1 MDTEGWISIP
11 MIASFNRIKSLTPE
25 VPLVKEMMELSSLL
39 EVQGEH
45 VRISGEDAKKWVLP
59 DAKPSPFPPS
69 TSTSI
74 TPATASVSDT
84 LDDSMSMSL
93 EDSTAVSVAES
104 MVSMNPENAFDMI
117 DMGFGTELK
126 YQPDEV
132 KAALMKSGSGM
143 GGSPVV
149 GAGEKEVLVDEQV
162 GGGDVNG
169 EGEEKTGQD
178 GGENKDGE
186 VEGVTAN

>member
-45 VRISGEDAKKWVLP
+45 VRITGEDAKKWVLP

-84 LDDSMSMSL
+84 FDDTSL
-93 EDSTAVSVAES
+93 EESTAVSVAES
-104 MVSMNPENAFDMI
+104 GVSMNPENAFDMR

-149 GAGEKEVLVDEQV
+149 GGGEKEILVDEKIN
-162 GGGDVNG
+162 GSEVNG
-169 EGEEKTGQD
+169 EHD
-178 GGENKDGE
+178 VE
-186 VEGVTAN
+186 VEGSKAD

>member
-45 VRISGEDAKKWVLP
+45 VRIAGEDAKKWVLP

-69 TSTSI
+69 TYISPAMT

-84 LDDSMSMSL
+84 LDETLSID
-93 EDSTAVSVAES
+93 DSTAVSVAES
-104 MVSMNPENAFDMI
+104 MSLNPENAFDMV

-132 KAALMKSGSGM
+132 KAALMKSGPEKSGD
-143 GGSPVV
+143 
-149 GAGEKEVLVDEQV
+149 KEVLMDEV
-162 GGGDVNG
+162 TVNGGEGEKVMEVVNG
-169 EGEEKTGQD
+169 EVKATE
-178 GGENKDGE
+178 
-186 VEGVTAN
+186 TA

>member
-45 VRISGEDAKKWVLP
+45 VRITGEDAKKWVLP

-69 TSTSI
+69 TSI

-84 LDDSMSMSL
+84 FDDTSL
-93 EDSTAVSVAES
+93 EESTAVSVAES
-104 MVSMNPENAFDMI
+104 GVSMNPENAFDMR

-143 GGSPVV
+143 GGV
-149 GAGEKEVLVDEQV
+149 GGGEKEVLVDERV
-162 GGGDVNG
+162 NGDEVNG
-169 EGEEKTGQD
+169 EHD
-178 GGENKDGE
+178 VE
-186 VEGVTAN
+186 VESKAD

>member
-45 VRISGEDAKKWVLP
+45 VRITGEDAKKWVLP

-84 LDDSMSMSL
+84 FDDTSL
-93 EDSTAVSVAES
+93 EESTAVSVAES
-104 MVSMNPENAFDMI
+104 GISMNPENAFDMR

-149 GAGEKEVLVDEQV
+149 GGGEKEVLADE
-162 GGGDVNG
+162 VNG
-169 EGEEKTGQD
+169 K
-178 GGENKDGE
+178 ENEAVDVE
-186 VEGVTAN
+186 VEGSKAD

>member
-45 VRISGEDAKKWVLP
+45 VRIAGEDAKKWVLP
-59 DAKPSPFPPS
+59 NAQPSPFPPS
-69 TSTSI
+69 TYISTATT

-84 LDDSMSMSL
+84 LDETLSID
-93 EDSTAVSVAES
+93 DSTAVSVVES
-104 MVSMNPENAFDMI
+104 ISLNPDNAFDMV

-132 KAALMKSGSGM
+132 KAALMKSAPGRGE
-143 GGSPVV
+143 
-149 GAGEKEVLVDEQV
+149 EKEVLMDEV
-162 GGGDVNG
+162 TVNGG
-169 EGEEKTGQD
+169 EGEKV
-178 GGENKDGE
+178 DGE
-186 VEGVTAN
+186 GEKGEEVKAGEVA

>member
-45 VRISGEDAKKWVLP
+45 VRITGEDAKKWVLP

-84 LDDSMSMSL
+84 FDDTSL
-93 EDSTAVSVAES
+93 EESTAVSVAES
-104 MVSMNPENAFDMI
+104 GISMNPENAFDMR

-143 GGSPVV
+143 GGGSPVV
-149 GAGEKEVLVDEQV
+149 GGGEKEVLVDE
-162 GGGDVNG
+162 VNG
-169 EGEEKTGQD
+169 KADEAVD
-178 GGENKDGE
+178 VE
-186 VEGVTAN
+186 VEGSKAD

>member
-45 VRISGEDAKKWVLP
+45 VRITGEDAKKWVLP

-69 TSTSI
+69 TSI

-84 LDDSMSMSL
+84 FDDTSL
-93 EDSTAVSVAES
+93 EESTAVSVAES
-104 MVSMNPENAFDMI
+104 GVSMNPENAFDMR

-143 GGSPVV
+143 GGV
-149 GAGEKEVLVDEQV
+149 GGGDKEVLVDERV
-162 GGGDVNG
+162 NGDEVNG
-169 EGEEKTGQD
+169 ERD
-178 GGENKDGE
+178 VLE
-186 VEGVTAN
+186 VESKAD

>member
-45 VRISGEDAKKWVLP
+45 VRIRGEDAKKWVLP
-59 DAKPSPFPPS
+59 DAKSSPFPPS

-84 LDDSMSMSL
+84 LDDSMSL

-104 MVSMNPENAFDMI
+104 GISVNPENAFDMK

-149 GAGEKEVLVDEQV
+149 GGGEKEILVD
-162 GGGDVNG
+162 DKING
-169 EGEEKTGQD
+169 QAEEGEMQAEKV
-178 GGENKDGE
+178 E
-186 VEGVTAN
+186 VEGIN

>member
-45 VRISGEDAKKWVLP
+45 VRITGEDAKKWVLP

-69 TSTSI
+69 TSI

-84 LDDSMSMSL
+84 FDDTSL
-93 EDSTAVSVAES
+93 EESTAVSVAES
-104 MVSMNPENAFDMI
+104 GISMNPENAFDMR

-126 YQPDEV
+126 YQPNEV

-143 GGSPVV
+143 SGSPVV
-149 GAGEKEVLVDEQV
+149 GGGEKEVLVDEKIN
-162 GGGDVNG
+162 GSEVNG
-169 EGEEKTGQD
+169 EHD
-178 GGENKDGE
+178 VE
-186 VEGVTAN
+186 VESKAD

>member
-45 VRISGEDAKKWVLP
+45 VRITGEDAKKWVLP

-69 TSTSI
+69 TSI

-84 LDDSMSMSL
+84 FDDTSL
-93 EDSTAVSVAES
+93 EESTAVSVAES
-104 MVSMNPENAFDMI
+104 GISMNPENAFDMR

-143 GGSPVV
+143 SGSPVV
-149 GAGEKEVLVDEQV
+149 GGGEKEVLVDEKIN
-162 GGGDVNG
+162 GSEVNG
-169 EGEEKTGQD
+169 EHD
-178 GGENKDGE
+178 VE
-186 VEGVTAN
+186 VESKAD

>member
-45 VRISGEDAKKWVLP
+45 VRITGEDAKKWVLP

-69 TSTSI
+69 TSI

-84 LDDSMSMSL
+84 FDDTSL
-93 EDSTAVSVAES
+93 EESTAVSVAES
-104 MVSMNPENAFDMI
+104 GVSMNPENAFDMR

-143 GGSPVV
+143 GGLGV
-149 GAGEKEVLVDEQV
+149 GGGEKEVLVDERV
-162 GGGDVNG
+162 NGDEVNG
-169 EGEEKTGQD
+169 EHD
-178 GGENKDGE
+178 VVE
-186 VEGVTAN
+186 VETKAD

>member
-45 VRISGEDAKKWVLP
+45 VRITGEDAKKWVLP
-59 DAKPSPFPPS
+59 DAKASPFPP
-69 TSTSI
+69 STSI

-84 LDDSMSMSL
+84 FDDTSL
-93 EDSTAVSVAES
+93 EESTAVSVAES
-104 MVSMNPENAFDMI
+104 GVSMNPENAFDMR

-149 GAGEKEVLVDEQV
+149 GGGEKEVLVDEKIN
-162 GGGDVNG
+162 GSEVNG
-169 EGEEKTGQD
+169 EHD
-178 GGENKDGE
+178 VE
-186 VEGVTAN
+186 VESKAD

>member
-45 VRISGEDAKKWVLP
+45 VRITGEDAKKWVLP

-69 TSTSI
+69 TSI

-84 LDDSMSMSL
+84 FDDTSL
-93 EDSTAVSVAES
+93 EESTAVSVAES
-104 MVSMNPENAFDMI
+104 GVSMNPENAFDMR

-149 GAGEKEVLVDEQV
+149 GGGEKEVLVDEKIN
-162 GGGDVNG
+162 GSEVNG
-169 EGEEKTGQD
+169 EHD
-178 GGENKDGE
+178 VE
-186 VEGVTAN
+186 VESKAD

>member
-1 MDTEGWISIP
+1 MQMDTEGWISIP

-45 VRISGEDAKKWVLP
+45 VRITGEDAKKWVLP
-59 DAKPSPFPPS
+59 DAKASPFPP
-69 TSTSI
+69 STSI

-84 LDDSMSMSL
+84 LEDSSMSL

-104 MVSMNPENAFDMI
+104 GVSLNPENAFDMR

-143 GGSPVV
+143 GAAQIG
-149 GAGEKEVLVDEQV
+149 GGEKEVLVDEK
-162 GGGDVNG
+162 VNG
-169 EGEEKTGQD
+169 KIGHEDEQQEKEIEAASQ
-178 GGENKDGE
+178 EKQVE
-186 VEGVTAN
+186 VEGIKAD

>member
-45 VRISGEDAKKWVLP
+45 VRITGEDAKKWVLP

-69 TSTSI
+69 TSISI
-74 TPATASVSDT
+74 STATTTPATASVSDT
-84 LDDSMSMSL
+84 LDDTLSL

-104 MVSMNPENAFDMI
+104 MSLNPENAFDMV

-143 GGSPVV
+143 GG
-149 GAGEKEVLVDEQV
+149 GASGEKEVLVD
-162 GGGDVNG
+162 DATVNG
-169 EGEEKTGQD
+169 EAEGEKVPSGAEK
-178 GGENKDGE
+178 NGE
-186 VEGVTAN
+186 VAAIEAA

>member
-1 MDTEGWISIP
+1 

-25 VPLVKEMMELSSLL
+25 VPLVKEMMEISSLL
-39 EVQGEH
+39 EVQGDH
-45 VRISGEDAKKWVLP
+45 VRLTGEDAKKWVLP
-59 DAKPSPFPPS
+59 GSSPSPFPPS
-69 TSTSI
+69 ASI

-84 LDDSMSMSL
+84 LDDSSMSL

-104 MVSMNPENAFDMI
+104 GVSMNPDNTFDMK

-143 GGSPVV
+143 GD
-149 GAGEKEVLVDEQV
+149 KEVLVDESV
-162 GGGDVNG
+162 
-169 EGEEKTGQD
+169 GEEVGD
-178 GGENKDGE
+178 SVGGE
-186 VEGVTAN
+186 VEVNGSQTD